1 LITLLARLFIRDRDK
16 VADAGVRRAYGMLC
30 SLTGIGL
37 NVLLFLG
44 KYLAGR
50 LSGSIAMTAD
60 AFNNLSDA
68 GSSVITLLGFR
79 MAAKKPDPGHPF
91 GHGRIE
97 YLSGVAV
104 SLIIIVVGVQLGLES
119 IDKIMSPEPVD
130 AGLVPMLVLVA
141 SICVKGYMFAYNRG
155 IGRKINS
162 PGMSATAL
170 DSLSDCIATG
180 VVLISMLLARFAD
193 VNIDGWG
200 GAAVAIFIIF
210 SGFKAAKETLSPLLG
225 NPPDPQLVRD
235 ITDIVMSH
243 PEVLN
248 VHDLIVHDYGPG
260 RLMISLHAEVPGDG
274 DIYALHDAIDTAEY
288 ELQQKL
294 GCSAVIH
301 MDPVSPD
308 GTKTAH
314 MREEL
319 AEAAKAIDPRLT
331 IHDFRIV
338 DGPTHTNV
346 IFDAVLP
353 NDSSVTEDDAKAQL
367 ETIVHSLWQNS
378 HPKVHIDP
386 PARTPPKK
394 KKPPPRR
401 GRSFCAYCGAL
412 RRRSRYCFL
421 RSATA
426 ASYSAPPSAWRL
438 WR

>member
-1 LITLLARLFIRDRDK
+1 MITLLARLFIRDRDK

-162 PGMSATAL
+162 PGMSATAM
-170 DSLSDCIATG
+170 DSLSDSIATS

-193 VNIDGWG
+193 VNVDGWG
-200 GAAVAIFIIF
+200 GAAVAVFIIF

-301 MDPVSPD
+301 MDPVSLD

-378 HPKVHIDP
+378 HPKVHIDRP
-386 PARTPPKK
+386 
-394 KKPPPRR
+394 
-401 GRSFCAYCGAL
+401 FV
-412 RRRSRYCFL
+412 
-421 RSATA
+421 
-426 ASYSAPPSAWRL
+426 
-438 WR
+438 

>member
-1 LITLLARLFIRDRDK
+1 MITLLARLFIKDRDR
-16 VADAGVRRAYGMLC
+16 VQDAAVRRAYGMLC
-30 SLTGIGL
+30 SLTGIAL
-37 NVLLFLG
+37 NVLLFFG
-44 KYLAGR
+44 KYLAGQ

-104 SLIIIVVGVQLGLES
+104 SLIIIVVGVQLGIES
-119 IDKIMSPEPVD
+119 VHKIMEPEAVD

-162 PGMSATAL
+162 PGMSATAV

-180 VVLISMLLARFAD
+180 VVLISMLLARFA
-193 VNIDGWG
+193 NINADGWG
-200 GAAVAIFIIF
+200 GAAVAAFIIF
-210 SGFKAAKETLSPLLG
+210 SGFRAAKETLSPLLG
-225 NPPDPQLVRD
+225 NPPDAQLVKD
-235 ITDIVMSH
+235 ISDIVLSH
-243 PEVLN
+243 PEVMN

-260 RLMISLHAEVPGDG
+260 RLMVSLHAEVPGDG
-274 DIYALHDAIDTAEY
+274 DIYALHDAIDTIEY
-288 ELQQKL
+288 ELKSKL
-294 GCSAVIH
+294 GCAAVIH
-301 MDPVSPD
+301 MDPISPD

-314 MREEL
+314 MRNEL
-319 AEAAKAIDPRLT
+319 AEAVKAIDPRLS

-353 NDSSVTEDDAKAQL
+353 NESALTEDEAKSAL
-367 ETIVHSLWQNS
+367 ETLVHSLWQNS
-378 HPKVHIDP
+378 HPKVHIDRP
-386 PARTPPKK
+386 
-394 KKPPPRR
+394 
-401 GRSFCAYCGAL
+401 FV
-412 RRRSRYCFL
+412 
-421 RSATA
+421 
-426 ASYSAPPSAWRL
+426 
-438 WR
+438 

>member
-1 LITLLARLFIRDRDK
+1 MITLLARLFIKDRDK
-16 VADAGVRRAYGMLC
+16 VADAAVRRAYGMLC

-68 GSSVITLLGFR
+68 GSSAITLLGFR

-104 SLIIIVVGVQLGLES
+104 SIIIIVVGVQLGLES
-119 IDKIMSPEPVD
+119 IDKIMNPQPVD
-130 AGLVPMLVLVA
+130 AGLLPMLVLVA

-162 PGMSATAL
+162 PGMAATAM
-170 DSLSDCIATG
+170 DSLSDSIATS
-180 VVLISMLLARFAD
+180 VVLISMLLSRFAG
-193 VNIDGWG
+193 VNADGWG
-200 GAAVAIFIIF
+200 GIAVACFIIF

-225 NPPDPQLVRD
+225 NPPDPQLVHD
-235 ITDIVMSH
+235 ITNIVLSH
-243 PEVLN
+243 SEVMN

-260 RLMISLHAEVPGDG
+260 RLMVSLHAEVPGNG
-274 DIYALHDAIDTAEY
+274 DIYALHDTIDTIEY
-288 ELQQKL
+288 ELSSKL
-294 GCSAVIH
+294 GCDAVIH

-314 MREEL
+314 MRDEL
-319 AEAAKAIDPRLT
+319 AEAAKSIDPRLS

-353 NDSSVTEDDAKAQL
+353 NDSKLTEEEAVAQL
-367 ETIVHSLWQNS
+367 ETLVHSLWQNS
-378 HPKVHIDP
+378 HPKVHIDRP
-386 PARTPPKK
+386 
-394 KKPPPRR
+394 
-401 GRSFCAYCGAL
+401 FV
-412 RRRSRYCFL
+412 
-421 RSATA
+421 
-426 ASYSAPPSAWRL
+426 
-438 WR
+438 

>member
-1 LITLLARLFIRDRDK
+1 M
-16 VADAGVRRAYGMLC
+16 RRAYGMLC

-104 SLIIIVVGVQLGLES
+104 SIIIIVVGVQLGLES
-119 IDKIMSPEPVD
+119 IDKIMNPQPVD
-130 AGLVPMLVLVA
+130 AGLLPMLVLVA

-162 PGMSATAL
+162 PGMAATAM
-170 DSLSDCIATG
+170 DSLSDSIATS
-180 VVLISMLLARFAD
+180 VVLISMLLSRFAG
-193 VNIDGWG
+193 VNADGWG
-200 GAAVAIFIIF
+200 GIAVACFIIF

-225 NPPDPQLVRD
+225 NPPDPQLVHD
-235 ITDIVMSH
+235 ITNIVLSH
-243 PEVLN
+243 SEVMN

-260 RLMISLHAEVPGDG
+260 RLMVSLHAEVPGNG
-274 DIYALHDAIDTAEY
+274 NIYALHDTIDTIEY
-288 ELQQKL
+288 ELSSKL
-294 GCSAVIH
+294 GCDAVIH

-314 MREEL
+314 MRDEL
-319 AEAAKAIDPRLT
+319 AEAAKSIDPRLS

-353 NDSSVTEDDAKAQL
+353 NDSKLTEEEAVAQL
-367 ETIVHSLWQNS
+367 EALVNSLWQNS
-378 HPKVHIDP
+378 HPKVHIDRP
-386 PARTPPKK
+386 
-394 KKPPPRR
+394 
-401 GRSFCAYCGAL
+401 FV
-412 RRRSRYCFL
+412 
-421 RSATA
+421 
-426 ASYSAPPSAWRL
+426 
-438 WR
+438 

>member
-1 LITLLARLFIRDRDK
+1 MITLLARLFIRDRDK

-353 NDSSVTEDDAKAQL
+353 NDSPVTEDDAKAQL

-378 HPKVHIDP
+378 HPKVHIDRP
-386 PARTPPKK
+386 
-394 KKPPPRR
+394 
-401 GRSFCAYCGAL
+401 FV
-412 RRRSRYCFL
+412 
-421 RSATA
+421 
-426 ASYSAPPSAWRL
+426 
-438 WR
+438 

>member
-1 LITLLARLFIRDRDK
+1 MITLLARLFIKDRDK
-16 VADAGVRRAYGMLC
+16 VADAAVRRAYGMLC

-104 SLIIIVVGVQLGLES
+104 SIIIIVVGVQLGLES
-119 IDKIMSPEPVD
+119 IDKIMNPQPVD
-130 AGLVPMLVLVA
+130 AGLLPMLVLVA

-162 PGMSATAL
+162 PGMAATAM
-170 DSLSDCIATG
+170 DSLSDSIATS
-180 VVLISMLLARFAD
+180 VVLISMLLSRFAG
-193 VNIDGWG
+193 VNADGWG
-200 GAAVAIFIIF
+200 GIAVACFIIF

-225 NPPDPQLVRD
+225 NPPDPQLVHD
-235 ITDIVMSH
+235 ITNIVLSH
-243 PEVLN
+243 SEVMN

-260 RLMISLHAEVPGDG
+260 RLMVSLHAEVPGNG
-274 DIYALHDAIDTAEY
+274 NIYALHDTIDTIEY
-288 ELQQKL
+288 ELSSKL
-294 GCSAVIH
+294 GCDAVIH
-301 MDPVSPD
+301 MDPVNPD

-314 MREEL
+314 MRDEL
-319 AEAAKAIDPRLT
+319 AEAAKSIDPRLS

-353 NDSSVTEDDAKAQL
+353 NDSKLTEEEAVAQL
-367 ETIVHSLWQNS
+367 EALVHSLWQNS
-378 HPKVHIDP
+378 HPKVHIDRP
-386 PARTPPKK
+386 
-394 KKPPPRR
+394 
-401 GRSFCAYCGAL
+401 FV
-412 RRRSRYCFL
+412 
-421 RSATA
+421 
-426 ASYSAPPSAWRL
+426 
-438 WR
+438 

>member
-1 LITLLARLFIRDRDK
+1 MITLLARLFIRDRGK

-37 NVLLFLG
+37 NILLFLG

-119 IDKIMSPEPVD
+119 IDKIISPEPVD

-353 NDSSVTEDDAKAQL
+353 NDSPVTEDDAKAQL

-378 HPKVHIDP
+378 HPKVHIDRP
-386 PARTPPKK
+386 
-394 KKPPPRR
+394 
-401 GRSFCAYCGAL
+401 FV
-412 RRRSRYCFL
+412 
-421 RSATA
+421 
-426 ASYSAPPSAWRL
+426 
-438 WR
+438 

>member
-1 LITLLARLFIRDRDK
+1 MITLLARLFIRDRDK

-44 KYLAGR
+44 KYLAGQ

-119 IDKIMSPEPVD
+119 IDKIISPEPVD

-162 PGMSATAL
+162 PGMSATAV

-193 VNIDGWG
+193 VNADGWG
-200 GAAVAIFIIF
+200 GAAVAVFIIF
-210 SGFKAAKETLSPLLG
+210 SGFRAAKETLSPLLG
-225 NPPDPQLVRD
+225 NPPDPQLVKD

-260 RLMISLHAEVPGDG
+260 RVMVSLHAEVPGDG

-288 ELQQKL
+288 ELQEKL

-301 MDPVSPD
+301 LDPVSPD

-314 MREEL
+314 MRDEL
-319 AEAAKAIDPRLT
+319 AEAAKAVDPRLS

-353 NDSSVTEDDAKAQL
+353 NDSPVTEDEAKAQL
-367 ETIVHSLWQNS
+367 ETIVHGLWENS
-378 HPKVHIDP
+378 HPKVHIDRP
-386 PARTPPKK
+386 
-394 KKPPPRR
+394 
-401 GRSFCAYCGAL
+401 FV
-412 RRRSRYCFL
+412 
-421 RSATA
+421 
-426 ASYSAPPSAWRL
+426 
-438 WR
+438 

>member
-1 LITLLARLFIRDRDK
+1 MITLLARLFIKDRDK
-16 VADAGVRRAYGMLC
+16 VADAAVRRAYGMLC

-68 GSSVITLLGFR
+68 GSSAITLLGFR

-104 SLIIIVVGVQLGLES
+104 SIIIIVVGVQLGLES
-119 IDKIMSPEPVD
+119 IDKIMNPQPVD
-130 AGLVPMLVLVA
+130 AGLLPMLVLVA

-162 PGMSATAL
+162 PGMAATAM
-170 DSLSDCIATG
+170 DSLSDSIATS
-180 VVLISMLLARFAD
+180 VVLISMLLSRFAG
-193 VNIDGWG
+193 VNADGWG
-200 GAAVAIFIIF
+200 GIAVACFIIF

-225 NPPDPQLVRD
+225 NPPDPQLVHD
-235 ITDIVMSH
+235 ITSIVFSH
-243 PEVLN
+243 SEVMN

-260 RLMISLHAEVPGDG
+260 RLMVSLHAEVPGNG
-274 DIYALHDAIDTAEY
+274 DIYALHDTIDTIEY
-288 ELQQKL
+288 ELSSKL
-294 GCSAVIH
+294 GCDAVIH

-314 MREEL
+314 MRDEL
-319 AEAAKAIDPRLT
+319 AEAAKSIDPRLS

-353 NDSSVTEDDAKAQL
+353 NDSKLTEEEAVAQL
-367 ETIVHSLWQNS
+367 EALVHSLWQNS
-378 HPKVHIDP
+378 HPKVHIDRP
-386 PARTPPKK
+386 
-394 KKPPPRR
+394 
-401 GRSFCAYCGAL
+401 FV
-412 RRRSRYCFL
+412 
-421 RSATA
+421 
-426 ASYSAPPSAWRL
+426 
-438 WR
+438 

>member
-1 LITLLARLFIRDRDK
+1 MITLLARLFIRDRDK

-37 NVLLFLG
+37 NILLFLG

-119 IDKIMSPEPVD
+119 IDKIISPEPVD

-314 MREEL
+314 MRGEL

-353 NDSSVTEDDAKAQL
+353 NDSPVTEDDAKAQL

-378 HPKVHIDP
+378 HPKVHIDRP
-386 PARTPPKK
+386 
-394 KKPPPRR
+394 
-401 GRSFCAYCGAL
+401 FV
-412 RRRSRYCFL
+412 
-421 RSATA
+421 
-426 ASYSAPPSAWRL
+426 
-438 WR
+438 

>member
-1 LITLLARLFIRDRDK
+1 MITLLARLFIKDRDK
-16 VADAGVRRAYGMLC
+16 VADAAVRRAYGMLC

-104 SLIIIVVGVQLGLES
+104 SIIIIVVGVQLGLES
-119 IDKIMSPEPVD
+119 IDKIMNPQPVD
-130 AGLVPMLVLVA
+130 AGLLPMLVLVA

-162 PGMSATAL
+162 PGMAATAM
-170 DSLSDCIATG
+170 DSLSDSIATS
-180 VVLISMLLARFAD
+180 VVLISMLLSRFAG
-193 VNIDGWG
+193 VNADGWG
-200 GAAVAIFIIF
+200 GIAVVCFIIF

-225 NPPDPQLVRD
+225 NPPDPQLVHD
-235 ITDIVMSH
+235 ITSIVLSH
-243 PEVLN
+243 SEVMN

-260 RLMISLHAEVPGDG
+260 RLMVSLHAEVPGNG
-274 DIYALHDAIDTAEY
+274 DIYALHDTIDTIEY
-288 ELQQKL
+288 ELSSKL
-294 GCSAVIH
+294 GCDAVIH

-314 MREEL
+314 MRDEL
-319 AEAAKAIDPRLT
+319 AEAAKSIDPRLS

-353 NDSSVTEDDAKAQL
+353 NDSKLTEEEAVAQL
-367 ETIVHSLWQNS
+367 EALVHSLWQNS
-378 HPKVHIDP
+378 HPKVHIDRP
-386 PARTPPKK
+386 
-394 KKPPPRR
+394 
-401 GRSFCAYCGAL
+401 FV
-412 RRRSRYCFL
+412 
-421 RSATA
+421 
-426 ASYSAPPSAWRL
+426 
-438 WR
+438 

>member
-1 LITLLARLFIRDRDK
+1 MITLLARLFIKDRDK
-16 VADAGVRRAYGMLC
+16 VADAAVRRAYGMLC

-104 SLIIIVVGVQLGLES
+104 SIIIIVVGVQLGLES
-119 IDKIMSPEPVD
+119 IDKIMNPQPVD
-130 AGLVPMLVLVA
+130 AGLLPMLVLVA

-162 PGMSATAL
+162 PGMAATAM
-170 DSLSDCIATG
+170 DSLSDSIATS
-180 VVLISMLLARFAD
+180 VVLISMLLSRFAG
-193 VNIDGWG
+193 VNADGWG
-200 GAAVAIFIIF
+200 GIAVACFIIF
-210 SGFKAAKETLSPLLG
+210 SGLKAAKETLSPLLG
-225 NPPDPQLVRD
+225 NPPDPQLVHD
-235 ITDIVMSH
+235 ITSIVFSH
-243 PEVLN
+243 SEVMN

-260 RLMISLHAEVPGDG
+260 RLMVSLHAEVPGNG
-274 DIYALHDAIDTAEY
+274 DIYALHDTIDTIEY
-288 ELQQKL
+288 ELSSKL
-294 GCSAVIH
+294 GCDAVIH

-314 MREEL
+314 MRDEL
-319 AEAAKAIDPRLT
+319 AEAAKSIDPRLS

-353 NDSSVTEDDAKAQL
+353 NDSKLTEEEAVAQL
-367 ETIVHSLWQNS
+367 ETLVNSLWQNS
-378 HPKVHIDP
+378 HPKVHIDRP
-386 PARTPPKK
+386 
-394 KKPPPRR
+394 
-401 GRSFCAYCGAL
+401 FV
-412 RRRSRYCFL
+412 
-421 RSATA
+421 
-426 ASYSAPPSAWRL
+426 
-438 WR
+438 

>member
-1 LITLLARLFIRDRDK
+1 MITLLARLFIKDRDK
-16 VADAGVRRAYGMLC
+16 VADAAVRRAYGMLC

-104 SLIIIVVGVQLGLES
+104 SIIIIVVGVQLGLES
-119 IDKIMSPEPVD
+119 IDKIMNPQPVD
-130 AGLVPMLVLVA
+130 AGLLPMLVLVA

-162 PGMSATAL
+162 PGMAATAM
-170 DSLSDCIATG
+170 DSLSDSIATS
-180 VVLISMLLARFAD
+180 VVLISMLLSRFAG
-193 VNIDGWG
+193 VNADGWG
-200 GAAVAIFIIF
+200 GIAVACFIIF

-225 NPPDPQLVRD
+225 NPPDPQLVHD
-235 ITDIVMSH
+235 ITNIVFSH
-243 PEVLN
+243 SEVMN

-260 RLMISLHAEVPGDG
+260 RLMVSLHAEVPGNG
-274 DIYALHDAIDTAEY
+274 DIYALHDTIDTIEY
-288 ELQQKL
+288 ELSSKL
-294 GCSAVIH
+294 GCDAVIH

-314 MREEL
+314 MRDEL
-319 AEAAKAIDPRLT
+319 AEAAKSIDPRLS

-353 NDSSVTEDDAKAQL
+353 NDSKLTEEEAVAQL
-367 ETIVHSLWQNS
+367 EALVNSLWQNS
-378 HPKVHIDP
+378 HPKVHIDRP
-386 PARTPPKK
+386 
-394 KKPPPRR
+394 
-401 GRSFCAYCGAL
+401 FV
-412 RRRSRYCFL
+412 
-421 RSATA
+421 
-426 ASYSAPPSAWRL
+426 
-438 WR
+438 

>member
-1 LITLLARLFIRDRDK
+1 MITLLARLFIKDRDK
-16 VADAGVRRAYGMLC
+16 VADAAVRRAYGMLC

-68 GSSVITLLGFR
+68 GSSAITLLGFR

-104 SLIIIVVGVQLGLES
+104 SIIIIVVGVQLGLES
-119 IDKIMSPEPVD
+119 IDKIMNPQPVD
-130 AGLVPMLVLVA
+130 AGLLPMLVLVA

-162 PGMSATAL
+162 PGMAATAM
-170 DSLSDCIATG
+170 DSLSDSIATS
-180 VVLISMLLARFAD
+180 VVLISMLLSRFAG
-193 VNIDGWG
+193 VNADGWG
-200 GAAVAIFIIF
+200 GISVACFIIF

-225 NPPDPQLVRD
+225 NPPDPQLVHD
-235 ITDIVMSH
+235 ITNIVLSH
-243 PEVLN
+243 SEVMN

-260 RLMISLHAEVPGDG
+260 RLMVSLHAEVPGNG
-274 DIYALHDAIDTAEY
+274 NIYALHDTIDTIEY
-288 ELQQKL
+288 ELSSKL
-294 GCSAVIH
+294 GCDAVIH

-314 MREEL
+314 MRDEL
-319 AEAAKAIDPRLT
+319 AEAAKSIDPRLS

-353 NDSSVTEDDAKAQL
+353 NDSKLTEEEAVAQL
-367 ETIVHSLWQNS
+367 ETLVHSLWQNS
-378 HPKVHIDP
+378 HPKVHIDRP
-386 PARTPPKK
+386 
-394 KKPPPRR
+394 
-401 GRSFCAYCGAL
+401 FV
-412 RRRSRYCFL
+412 
-421 RSATA
+421 
-426 ASYSAPPSAWRL
+426 
-438 WR
+438 

>member
-1 LITLLARLFIRDRDK
+1 MITLLARLFIKDRDK
-16 VADAGVRRAYGMLC
+16 VADAAVRRAYGMLC

-68 GSSVITLLGFR
+68 GSSAITLLGFR

-104 SLIIIVVGVQLGLES
+104 SIIIIVVGVQLGLES
-119 IDKIMSPEPVD
+119 IDKIMNPQPVD
-130 AGLVPMLVLVA
+130 AGLLPMLVLVA

-162 PGMSATAL
+162 PGMAATAM
-170 DSLSDCIATG
+170 DSLSDSIATS
-180 VVLISMLLARFAD
+180 VVLISMLLSRFAG
-193 VNIDGWG
+193 VNADGWG
-200 GAAVAIFIIF
+200 GIAVACFIIF

-225 NPPDPQLVRD
+225 NPPDPQLVHD
-235 ITDIVMSH
+235 ITNIVLSH
-243 PEVLN
+243 SEVMN

-260 RLMISLHAEVPGDG
+260 RLKVSLHAEVPGNG
-274 DIYALHDAIDTAEY
+274 NIYALHDTIDTIEY
-288 ELQQKL
+288 ELSSKL
-294 GCSAVIH
+294 GCDAVIH

-314 MREEL
+314 MRDEL
-319 AEAAKAIDPRLT
+319 AGAAKSIDPRLS

-353 NDSSVTEDDAKAQL
+353 NDSKLKEEEAVAQL
-367 ETIVHSLWQNS
+367 EALVHSLWQNS
-378 HPKVHIDP
+378 HPKVHIDRP
-386 PARTPPKK
+386 
-394 KKPPPRR
+394 
-401 GRSFCAYCGAL
+401 FV
-412 RRRSRYCFL
+412 
-421 RSATA
+421 
-426 ASYSAPPSAWRL
+426 
-438 WR
+438 

>member
-1 LITLLARLFIRDRDK
+1 MITLLARLFIKDRDK
-16 VADAGVRRAYGMLC
+16 VADAAVRRAYGMLC

-79 MAAKKPDPGHPF
+79 MAAKKPDLGHPF

-104 SLIIIVVGVQLGLES
+104 SIIIIVVGVQLGLES
-119 IDKIMSPEPVD
+119 IDKIMNPQPVD
-130 AGLVPMLVLVA
+130 AGLLPMLVLVA

-162 PGMSATAL
+162 PGMAATAM
-170 DSLSDCIATG
+170 DSLSDSIATS
-180 VVLISMLLARFAD
+180 VVLISMLLSRFAG
-193 VNIDGWG
+193 VNADGWG
-200 GAAVAIFIIF
+200 GIAVACFIIF

-225 NPPDPQLVRD
+225 NPPDPQLVHD
-235 ITDIVMSH
+235 ITNIVLSH
-243 PEVLN
+243 SEVMN

-260 RLMISLHAEVPGDG
+260 RLKVSLHAEVPGNG
-274 DIYALHDAIDTAEY
+274 NIYALHDTIDTIEY
-288 ELQQKL
+288 ELSSKL
-294 GCSAVIH
+294 GCDAVIH

-314 MREEL
+314 MRDEL
-319 AEAAKAIDPRLT
+319 AEAAKSIDPRLS

-353 NDSSVTEDDAKAQL
+353 NDSKLTEEEAVAQL
-367 ETIVHSLWQNS
+367 ETLVHSLWQNS
-378 HPKVHIDP
+378 HPKVHIDRP
-386 PARTPPKK
+386 
-394 KKPPPRR
+394 
-401 GRSFCAYCGAL
+401 FV
-412 RRRSRYCFL
+412 
-421 RSATA
+421 
-426 ASYSAPPSAWRL
+426 
-438 WR
+438 

>member
-1 LITLLARLFIRDRDK
+1 MITLLARLFIKDRDK
-16 VADAGVRRAYGMLC
+16 VADAAVRRAYGMLC

-104 SLIIIVVGVQLGLES
+104 SIIIIVVGVQLGLES
-119 IDKIMSPEPVD
+119 IDKIMNPQPVD
-130 AGLVPMLVLVA
+130 AGLLPMLVLVA

-162 PGMSATAL
+162 PGMAATAM
-170 DSLSDCIATG
+170 DSLSDSIATS
-180 VVLISMLLARFAD
+180 VVLISMLLSRFAG
-193 VNIDGWG
+193 VNADGWG
-200 GAAVAIFIIF
+200 GIAVACFIIF

-225 NPPDPQLVRD
+225 NPPDPQLVHD
-235 ITDIVMSH
+235 ITSIVFSH
-243 PEVLN
+243 SEVMN

-260 RLMISLHAEVPGDG
+260 RLMVSLHAEVPGNG
-274 DIYALHDAIDTAEY
+274 DIYALHDTIDTIEY
-288 ELQQKL
+288 ELSSKL
-294 GCSAVIH
+294 GCDAVIH

-314 MREEL
+314 MRDEL
-319 AEAAKAIDPRLT
+319 AEAAKSIDPRLS

-353 NDSSVTEDDAKAQL
+353 NDSKLTEEEAVAQL
-367 ETIVHSLWQNS
+367 ETLVHSLWQNS
-378 HPKVHIDP
+378 HPKVHIDRP
-386 PARTPPKK
+386 
-394 KKPPPRR
+394 
-401 GRSFCAYCGAL
+401 FV
-412 RRRSRYCFL
+412 
-421 RSATA
+421 
-426 ASYSAPPSAWRL
+426 
-438 WR
+438 

>member
-1 LITLLARLFIRDRDK
+1 MITLLARLFIRDRDK
-16 VADAGVRRAYGMLC
+16 VTDARVRRAYGMLC

-37 NVLLFLG
+37 NILLFLG
-44 KYLAGR
+44 KYLAGQ

-104 SLIIIVVGVQLGLES
+104 SLIIVVVGVQLGLES
-119 IDKIMSPEPVD
+119 INKIISPEPVD

-319 AEAAKAIDPRLT
+319 AEAAKAIDPRLS

-353 NDSSVTEDDAKAQL
+353 NDSPVTEDEAKAQL

-378 HPKVHIDP
+378 HPKVHIDRP
-386 PARTPPKK
+386 
-394 KKPPPRR
+394 
-401 GRSFCAYCGAL
+401 FV
-412 RRRSRYCFL
+412 
-421 RSATA
+421 
-426 ASYSAPPSAWRL
+426 
-438 WR
+438 

>member
-1 LITLLARLFIRDRDK
+1 MITLLARLFIKDRDK
-16 VADAGVRRAYGMLC
+16 VADAAVRRAYGMLC

-60 AFNNLSDA
+60 AFNTLSDA

-104 SLIIIVVGVQLGLES
+104 SIIIIVVGVQLGLES
-119 IDKIMSPEPVD
+119 IDKIMNPQPVD
-130 AGLVPMLVLVA
+130 AGLLPMLVLVA

-162 PGMSATAL
+162 PGMAATAM
-170 DSLSDCIATG
+170 DSLSDSIATS
-180 VVLISMLLARFAD
+180 VVLISMLLSRFAG
-193 VNIDGWG
+193 VNADGWG
-200 GAAVAIFIIF
+200 GIAVACFIIF

-225 NPPDPQLVRD
+225 NPPDPQLVHD
-235 ITDIVMSH
+235 ITSIVFSH
-243 PEVLN
+243 SEVMN

-260 RLMISLHAEVPGDG
+260 RLMVSLHAEVPGNG
-274 DIYALHDAIDTAEY
+274 DIYALHDTIDTIEY
-288 ELQQKL
+288 ELSSKL
-294 GCSAVIH
+294 GCDAVIH

-314 MREEL
+314 MRDEL
-319 AEAAKAIDPRLT
+319 AEAAKSIDPRLS

-353 NDSSVTEDDAKAQL
+353 NDSKLTEEEAVAQL
-367 ETIVHSLWQNS
+367 EALVHSLWQNS
-378 HPKVHIDP
+378 HPKVHIDRP
-386 PARTPPKK
+386 
-394 KKPPPRR
+394 
-401 GRSFCAYCGAL
+401 FV
-412 RRRSRYCFL
+412 
-421 RSATA
+421 
-426 ASYSAPPSAWRL
+426 
-438 WR
+438 

>member
-1 LITLLARLFIRDRDK
+1 MITLLARLFIKDRDK
-16 VADAGVRRAYGMLC
+16 VADAAVRRAYGMLC

-104 SLIIIVVGVQLGLES
+104 SIIIIVVGVQLGLES
-119 IDKIMSPEPVD
+119 IDKIMNPQPVD
-130 AGLVPMLVLVA
+130 AGLLPMLVLVA
-141 SICVKGYMFAYNRG
+141 SICVKGYMFAYNRD

-162 PGMSATAL
+162 PGMAATAM
-170 DSLSDCIATG
+170 DSLSDSIATS
-180 VVLISMLLARFAD
+180 VVLISMLLSRFAG
-193 VNIDGWG
+193 VNADGWG
-200 GAAVAIFIIF
+200 GIAVACFIIF

-225 NPPDPQLVRD
+225 NPPDPQLVHD
-235 ITDIVMSH
+235 ITSIVLSH
-243 PEVLN
+243 SEVMN

-260 RLMISLHAEVPGDG
+260 RLMVSLHAEVPGNG
-274 DIYALHDAIDTAEY
+274 DIYALHDTIDTIEY
-288 ELQQKL
+288 ELSSKL
-294 GCSAVIH
+294 GCDAVIH

-314 MREEL
+314 MRDEL
-319 AEAAKAIDPRLT
+319 AEAAKSIDPRLS

-353 NDSSVTEDDAKAQL
+353 NDSKLTEEEAVAQL
-367 ETIVHSLWQNS
+367 AALVHSLWQNS
-378 HPKVHIDP
+378 HPKVHIDRP
-386 PARTPPKK
+386 
-394 KKPPPRR
+394 
-401 GRSFCAYCGAL
+401 L
-412 RRRSRYCFL
+412 V
-421 RSATA
+421 
-426 ASYSAPPSAWRL
+426 
-438 WR
+438 

>member
-1 LITLLARLFIRDRDK
+1 MITLLARLFIRDRDK

-119 IDKIMSPEPVD
+119 IDKIISPEPVD

-200 GAAVAIFIIF
+200 GTAVAIFIIF

-378 HPKVHIDP
+378 HPKVHIDRP
-386 PARTPPKK
+386 
-394 KKPPPRR
+394 
-401 GRSFCAYCGAL
+401 FV
-412 RRRSRYCFL
+412 
-421 RSATA
+421 
-426 ASYSAPPSAWRL
+426 
-438 WR
+438 

>member
-1 LITLLARLFIRDRDK
+1 MITLLARLFIKDRDK
-16 VADAGVRRAYGMLC
+16 VADAAVRRAYGMLC

-104 SLIIIVVGVQLGLES
+104 SIIIIVVGVQLGLES
-119 IDKIMSPEPVD
+119 IDKIINPQPVD
-130 AGLVPMLVLVA
+130 AGLLPMLVLVA

-162 PGMSATAL
+162 PGMAATAM
-170 DSLSDCIATG
+170 DSLSDSIATS
-180 VVLISMLLARFAD
+180 VVLISMLLSRFAG
-193 VNIDGWG
+193 VNADGWG
-200 GAAVAIFIIF
+200 GIAVACFIIF

-225 NPPDPQLVRD
+225 NPPDPQLVHD
-235 ITDIVMSH
+235 ITSIVLSH
-243 PEVLN
+243 SEVMN

-260 RLMISLHAEVPGDG
+260 RLMVSLHAEVPGNG
-274 DIYALHDAIDTAEY
+274 NIYALHDTIDTIEY
-288 ELQQKL
+288 ELSSKL
-294 GCSAVIH
+294 GCDAVIH

-314 MREEL
+314 MRDEL
-319 AEAAKAIDPRLT
+319 AEAAKSIDPRLS

-353 NDSSVTEDDAKAQL
+353 NDSKLTEEEAVAQL
-367 ETIVHSLWQNS
+367 ETLVHSLWQNS
-378 HPKVHIDP
+378 HPKVHIDRP
-386 PARTPPKK
+386 
-394 KKPPPRR
+394 
-401 GRSFCAYCGAL
+401 FV
-412 RRRSRYCFL
+412 
-421 RSATA
+421 
-426 ASYSAPPSAWRL
+426 
-438 WR
+438 

>member
-1 LITLLARLFIRDRDK
+1 MITLLARLFIKDRDK
-16 VADAGVRRAYGMLC
+16 VADAAVRRAYGMLC

-104 SLIIIVVGVQLGLES
+104 SIIIIVVGVQLGLES
-119 IDKIMSPEPVD
+119 IDKIMNPQPVD
-130 AGLVPMLVLVA
+130 AGLLPMLVLVA

-162 PGMSATAL
+162 PGMAATAM
-170 DSLSDCIATG
+170 DSLSDSIATS
-180 VVLISMLLARFAD
+180 VVLISMLLSRFAG
-193 VNIDGWG
+193 VNADGWG
-200 GAAVAIFIIF
+200 GIAVACFIIF

-225 NPPDPQLVRD
+225 NPPDPQLVHD
-235 ITDIVMSH
+235 ITNIVLSH
-243 PEVLN
+243 SEVMN

-260 RLMISLHAEVPGDG
+260 RLMVSLHAEVPGNG
-274 DIYALHDAIDTAEY
+274 NIYALHDTIDTIEY
-288 ELQQKL
+288 ELSSKL
-294 GCSAVIH
+294 GCDAVIH
-301 MDPVSPD
+301 MDPVSQD

-314 MREEL
+314 MRDEL
-319 AEAAKAIDPRLT
+319 AEAAKSIDPRLS

-353 NDSSVTEDDAKAQL
+353 NDSKLTEEEAVAQL
-367 ETIVHSLWQNS
+367 EALVHSLWQNS
-378 HPKVHIDP
+378 HPKVHIDRP
-386 PARTPPKK
+386 
-394 KKPPPRR
+394 
-401 GRSFCAYCGAL
+401 FV
-412 RRRSRYCFL
+412 
-421 RSATA
+421 
-426 ASYSAPPSAWRL
+426 
-438 WR
+438 

>member
-1 LITLLARLFIRDRDK
+1 MITLLARLFIKDRDK
-16 VADAGVRRAYGMLC
+16 VADAAVRRAYGMLC

-68 GSSVITLLGFR
+68 GSSAITLLGFR

-104 SLIIIVVGVQLGLES
+104 SIIIIVVGVQLGLES
-119 IDKIMSPEPVD
+119 IDKIMNPQPVD
-130 AGLVPMLVLVA
+130 AGLLPMLVLVA

-162 PGMSATAL
+162 PGMAATAM
-170 DSLSDCIATG
+170 DSLSDSIATS
-180 VVLISMLLARFAD
+180 VVLISMLLSRFAG
-193 VNIDGWG
+193 VNADGWG
-200 GAAVAIFIIF
+200 GIAVACFIIF

-225 NPPDPQLVRD
+225 NPPDPQLVHD
-235 ITDIVMSH
+235 ITNIVLSH
-243 PEVLN
+243 SEVMN

-260 RLMISLHAEVPGDG
+260 RLMVSLHAEVPGNG
-274 DIYALHDAIDTAEY
+274 NIYALHDTIDTIEY
-288 ELQQKL
+288 ELSSKL
-294 GCSAVIH
+294 GCDAVIH

-314 MREEL
+314 MRDEL
-319 AEAAKAIDPRLT
+319 AEAAKSIDPRLS

-353 NDSSVTEDDAKAQL
+353 HDSKLTEEEAVAQL
-367 ETIVHSLWQNS
+367 EALVNSLWQNS
-378 HPKVHIDP
+378 HPKVHIDRP
-386 PARTPPKK
+386 
-394 KKPPPRR
+394 
-401 GRSFCAYCGAL
+401 FV
-412 RRRSRYCFL
+412 
-421 RSATA
+421 
-426 ASYSAPPSAWRL
+426 
-438 WR
+438 

>member
-1 LITLLARLFIRDRDK
+1 MITLLARLFIKDRDK
-16 VADAGVRRAYGMLC
+16 VADAAVRRAYGMLC

-104 SLIIIVVGVQLGLES
+104 SIIIIVVGVQLGLES
-119 IDKIMSPEPVD
+119 IDKIMNPQPVD
-130 AGLVPMLVLVA
+130 AGLLPMLVLVA

-162 PGMSATAL
+162 PGMAATAM
-170 DSLSDCIATG
+170 DSLSDSIATS
-180 VVLISMLLARFAD
+180 VVLISMLLSRFAG
-193 VNIDGWG
+193 VNADGWG
-200 GAAVAIFIIF
+200 GIAVACFIIF

-225 NPPDPQLVRD
+225 NPPDPQLVHD
-235 ITDIVMSH
+235 ITNIVLSH
-243 PEVLN
+243 SEVMN

-260 RLMISLHAEVPGDG
+260 RLMVSLHAEVPGNG
-274 DIYALHDAIDTAEY
+274 DIYALHDTIDTIEY
-288 ELQQKL
+288 ELSSKL
-294 GCSAVIH
+294 GCDAVIH
-301 MDPVSPD
+301 MDPVSAD

-314 MREEL
+314 MRDEL
-319 AEAAKAIDPRLT
+319 AEAAKSIDPRLS

-353 NDSSVTEDDAKAQL
+353 NDSKLTEEEAVAQL
-367 ETIVHSLWQNS
+367 AALVNSLWQNS
-378 HPKVHIDP
+378 HPKVHIDRP
-386 PARTPPKK
+386 
-394 KKPPPRR
+394 
-401 GRSFCAYCGAL
+401 FV
-412 RRRSRYCFL
+412 
-421 RSATA
+421 
-426 ASYSAPPSAWRL
+426 
-438 WR
+438 

>member
-1 LITLLARLFIRDRDK
+1 MITLLARLFIRDRDK

-37 NVLLFLG
+37 NILLFLG

-119 IDKIMSPEPVD
+119 IDKIISPEPVD
-130 AGLVPMLVLVA
+130 AGLAPMLVLVA

-162 PGMSATAL
+162 PGMSATAM
-170 DSLSDCIATG
+170 DSLSDSIATS

-193 VNIDGWG
+193 VNVDGWG
-200 GAAVAIFIIF
+200 GAAVAVFIIF

-378 HPKVHIDP
+378 HPKVHIDRP
-386 PARTPPKK
+386 
-394 KKPPPRR
+394 
-401 GRSFCAYCGAL
+401 FV
-412 RRRSRYCFL
+412 
-421 RSATA
+421 
-426 ASYSAPPSAWRL
+426 
-438 WR
+438 

>member
-1 LITLLARLFIRDRDK
+1 MITLLARLFIKDRDK
-16 VADAGVRRAYGMLC
+16 VADAAVRRAYGMLC

-104 SLIIIVVGVQLGLES
+104 SIIIIVVGVQLGLES
-119 IDKIMSPEPVD
+119 IDKIMNPQPVD
-130 AGLVPMLVLVA
+130 AGLLPMLVLVA

-162 PGMSATAL
+162 PGMAATAM
-170 DSLSDCIATG
+170 DSLSDSIATS
-180 VVLISMLLARFAD
+180 VVLISMLLSRFAG
-193 VNIDGWG
+193 VNADGWG
-200 GAAVAIFIIF
+200 GIAVACFIIF

-225 NPPDPQLVRD
+225 NPPDPQLVHD
-235 ITDIVMSH
+235 ITSIVLSH
-243 PEVLN
+243 SEVMN

-260 RLMISLHAEVPGDG
+260 RLMVSLHAEVPGNG
-274 DIYALHDAIDTAEY
+274 NIYALHDTIDTIEY
-288 ELQQKL
+288 ELSSKL
-294 GCSAVIH
+294 GCDAVIH
-301 MDPVSPD
+301 MDPVSLD

-314 MREEL
+314 MRDEL
-319 AEAAKAIDPRLT
+319 AEAAKSIDPRLS

-353 NDSSVTEDDAKAQL
+353 NDSKLTEEEAVAQL
-367 ETIVHSLWQNS
+367 ETLVHSLWQNS
-378 HPKVHIDP
+378 HPKVHIDRP
-386 PARTPPKK
+386 
-394 KKPPPRR
+394 
-401 GRSFCAYCGAL
+401 FV
-412 RRRSRYCFL
+412 
-421 RSATA
+421 
-426 ASYSAPPSAWRL
+426 
-438 WR
+438 

>member
-1 LITLLARLFIRDRDK
+1 MITLLARLFIKDRDK
-16 VADAGVRRAYGMLC
+16 VADAAVRRAYGMLC

-104 SLIIIVVGVQLGLES
+104 SIIIIVVGVQLGLES
-119 IDKIMSPEPVD
+119 IDKIMNPQPVD
-130 AGLVPMLVLVA
+130 AGLLPMLVLVA

-162 PGMSATAL
+162 PGMAATAM
-170 DSLSDCIATG
+170 DSLSDSIPTS
-180 VVLISMLLARFAD
+180 VVLISMLLSRFAG
-193 VNIDGWG
+193 VNADGWG
-200 GAAVAIFIIF
+200 GIAVACFIIF
-210 SGFKAAKETLSPLLG
+210 SGFKAAKETPSPLLG
-225 NPPDPQLVRD
+225 NPPDPQLVHD
-235 ITDIVMSH
+235 ITNIVLSH
-243 PEVLN
+243 SEVMN

-260 RLMISLHAEVPGDG
+260 RLMVSLHAEVPGNG
-274 DIYALHDAIDTAEY
+274 NIYALHDTIDTIEY
-288 ELQQKL
+288 ELSSKL
-294 GCSAVIH
+294 GCDAVIH
-301 MDPVSPD
+301 MDPVSLD

-314 MREEL
+314 MRDEL
-319 AEAAKAIDPRLT
+319 AEAAKSIDPRLS

-353 NDSSVTEDDAKAQL
+353 NDSPLTEDEARSAL
-367 ETIVHSLWQNS
+367 ETLVHSLWENS
-378 HPKVHIDP
+378 HPKVHIDRP
-386 PARTPPKK
+386 
-394 KKPPPRR
+394 
-401 GRSFCAYCGAL
+401 FV
-412 RRRSRYCFL
+412 
-421 RSATA
+421 
-426 ASYSAPPSAWRL
+426 
-438 WR
+438 

>member
-1 LITLLARLFIRDRDK
+1 MITLLARLFIRDRDK

-162 PGMSATAL
+162 PGMSATAM
-170 DSLSDCIATG
+170 DSLSDSIATS

-193 VNIDGWG
+193 VNVDGWG

-353 NDSSVTEDDAKAQL
+353 NDSPVTEDDAKAQL

-378 HPKVHIDP
+378 HPKVHIDRP
-386 PARTPPKK
+386 
-394 KKPPPRR
+394 
-401 GRSFCAYCGAL
+401 FV
-412 RRRSRYCFL
+412 
-421 RSATA
+421 
-426 ASYSAPPSAWRL
+426 
-438 WR
+438 

>member
-1 LITLLARLFIRDRDK
+1 MITLLARLFIRDRDK

-162 PGMSATAL
+162 PGMSATAV

-193 VNIDGWG
+193 VNVDGWG
-200 GAAVAIFIIF
+200 GAAVAVFIIF

-353 NDSSVTEDDAKAQL
+353 NDSPVTEDDAKAQL

-378 HPKVHIDP
+378 HPKVHIDRP
-386 PARTPPKK
+386 
-394 KKPPPRR
+394 
-401 GRSFCAYCGAL
+401 FV
-412 RRRSRYCFL
+412 
-421 RSATA
+421 
-426 ASYSAPPSAWRL
+426 
-438 WR
+438 

>member
-1 LITLLARLFIRDRDK
+1 MITLLARLFIKDRDK
-16 VADAGVRRAYGMLC
+16 VADAAVRRAYGMLC

-104 SLIIIVVGVQLGLES
+104 SIIIIVVGVQLGLES
-119 IDKIMSPEPVD
+119 IDKIMNPQPVD
-130 AGLVPMLVLVA
+130 AGLLPMLVLVA

-162 PGMSATAL
+162 PGMAATAM
-170 DSLSDCIATG
+170 DSLSDSIATS
-180 VVLISMLLARFAD
+180 VVLISMLLSRFAG
-193 VNIDGWG
+193 VNADGWG
-200 GAAVAIFIIF
+200 GIAVACFIIF

-225 NPPDPQLVRD
+225 NPPDPQLVHD
-235 ITDIVMSH
+235 ITNIVLSH
-243 PEVLN
+243 SEVMN

-260 RLMISLHAEVPGDG
+260 RLMVSLHAEVPGNG
-274 DIYALHDAIDTAEY
+274 DIYALHDTIDTIEY
-288 ELQQKL
+288 ELSSKL
-294 GCSAVIH
+294 GCDAVIH

-314 MREEL
+314 MRDEL
-319 AEAAKAIDPRLT
+319 AEAAKSIDPRLS

-353 NDSSVTEDDAKAQL
+353 NDSKLTEEEAVAQL
-367 ETIVHSLWQNS
+367 AALVHSLWQNS
-378 HPKVHIDP
+378 HPKVHIDRP
-386 PARTPPKK
+386 
-394 KKPPPRR
+394 
-401 GRSFCAYCGAL
+401 L
-412 RRRSRYCFL
+412 V
-421 RSATA
+421 
-426 ASYSAPPSAWRL
+426 
-438 WR
+438 

>member
-1 LITLLARLFIRDRDK
+1 MITLLARLFIRDRDK

-162 PGMSATAL
+162 PGMSATAM
-170 DSLSDCIATG
+170 DSLSDSIATS

-193 VNIDGWG
+193 VNVDGWG
-200 GAAVAIFIIF
+200 GAAVAVFIIF

-378 HPKVHIDP
+378 HPKVHIDRP
-386 PARTPPKK
+386 
-394 KKPPPRR
+394 
-401 GRSFCAYCGAL
+401 FV
-412 RRRSRYCFL
+412 
-421 RSATA
+421 
-426 ASYSAPPSAWRL
+426 
-438 WR
+438 

>member
-1 LITLLARLFIRDRDK
+1 MITLLARLFIKDRDK
-16 VADAGVRRAYGMLC
+16 VADAAVRRAYGMLC

-104 SLIIIVVGVQLGLES
+104 SIIIIVVGVQLGLES
-119 IDKIMSPEPVD
+119 IDKIMNPQPVD
-130 AGLVPMLVLVA
+130 AGLLPMLVLVA

-162 PGMSATAL
+162 PGMAATAM
-170 DSLSDCIATG
+170 DSLSDSIATS
-180 VVLISMLLARFAD
+180 VVLISMLLSRFAG
-193 VNIDGWG
+193 VNADGWG
-200 GAAVAIFIIF
+200 GIAVACFIIF

-225 NPPDPQLVRD
+225 NPPDPQLVHD
-235 ITDIVMSH
+235 ITNIVLSH
-243 PEVLN
+243 SEVMN

-260 RLMISLHAEVPGDG
+260 RLMVSLHAEVPGNG
-274 DIYALHDAIDTAEY
+274 NIYALHDTIDTIEY
-288 ELQQKL
+288 ELSSKL
-294 GCSAVIH
+294 GCDAVIH

-314 MREEL
+314 MRDEL
-319 AEAAKAIDPRLT
+319 AEAAKSIDPCLS

-353 NDSSVTEDDAKAQL
+353 NDSKLTEEEAVAQL
-367 ETIVHSLWQNS
+367 EALVNSLWQNS
-378 HPKVHIDP
+378 HPKVHIDRP
-386 PARTPPKK
+386 
-394 KKPPPRR
+394 
-401 GRSFCAYCGAL
+401 FV
-412 RRRSRYCFL
+412 
-421 RSATA
+421 
-426 ASYSAPPSAWRL
+426 
-438 WR
+438 

>member
-1 LITLLARLFIRDRDK
+1 MITLLARLFIKDRDK
-16 VADAGVRRAYGMLC
+16 VADAAVRRAYGMLC

-104 SLIIIVVGVQLGLES
+104 SIIIIVVGVQLGLES
-119 IDKIMSPEPVD
+119 IDKIMNPQPVD
-130 AGLVPMLVLVA
+130 AGLLPMLVLVA

-162 PGMSATAL
+162 PGMAATAM
-170 DSLSDCIATG
+170 DSLSDSIATS
-180 VVLISMLLARFAD
+180 VVLISMLLSRFAG
-193 VNIDGWG
+193 VNADGWG
-200 GAAVAIFIIF
+200 GIAVACFIIF

-225 NPPDPQLVRD
+225 NPPDPQLVHD
-235 ITDIVMSH
+235 ISNIVLSH
-243 PEVLN
+243 SEVMN

-260 RLMISLHAEVPGDG
+260 RLMVSLHAEVPGNG
-274 DIYALHDAIDTAEY
+274 DIYALHDTIDTIEY
-288 ELQQKL
+288 ELSSKL
-294 GCSAVIH
+294 GCDAVIH

-314 MREEL
+314 MRDEL
-319 AEAAKAIDPRLT
+319 AEAAKSIDPRLS

-353 NDSSVTEDDAKAQL
+353 NDSKLTEEEAVAQL
-367 ETIVHSLWQNS
+367 EALVHSLWQNS
-378 HPKVHIDP
+378 HPKVHIDRP
-386 PARTPPKK
+386 
-394 KKPPPRR
+394 
-401 GRSFCAYCGAL
+401 FV
-412 RRRSRYCFL
+412 
-421 RSATA
+421 
-426 ASYSAPPSAWRL
+426 
-438 WR
+438 

>member
-1 LITLLARLFIRDRDK
+1 MITLLARLFIRDRDK

-37 NVLLFLG
+37 NILLFLG

-193 VNIDGWG
+193 VNVDGWG

-353 NDSSVTEDDAKAQL
+353 NDSPVTEDDAKAQL

-378 HPKVHIDP
+378 HPKVHIDRP
-386 PARTPPKK
+386 
-394 KKPPPRR
+394 
-401 GRSFCAYCGAL
+401 FV
-412 RRRSRYCFL
+412 
-421 RSATA
+421 
-426 ASYSAPPSAWRL
+426 
-438 WR
+438 